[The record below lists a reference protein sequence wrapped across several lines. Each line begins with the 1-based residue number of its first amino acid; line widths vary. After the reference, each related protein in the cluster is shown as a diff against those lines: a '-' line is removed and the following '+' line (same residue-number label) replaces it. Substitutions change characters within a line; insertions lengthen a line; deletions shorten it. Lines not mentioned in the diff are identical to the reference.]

1 MDTLQDGDE
10 APFQKK
16 GLFSYICLPGNCL
29 VLWSG
34 WCSQLILIVFE
45 AFIFIYCM
53 MALLLQY
60 LHLYK
65 SVWWLPHSY
74 NSYAMVRHQPIGAVA
89 NKFFFVLFQS
99 QVRGR
104 KELSFM
110 IKQNVF
116 QFSLFNSV
124 FHTFLECTFYWSML
138 NKHRL
143 FSLLY
148 NGCCLVTI
156 ALIFGS
162 LEWSKTL
169 ATKPFWILVI
179 FFFPTYR
186 ISTWSTNSWSCFVAW
201 CWFDV
206 WCGLWSNGSF
216 WQWRPQHGPKVS
228 LS

>member
-1 MDTLQDGDE
+1 MDAWQDGAE
-10 APFQKK
+10 APFQKR
-16 GLFSYICLPGNCL
+16 GLFFYICLPDNCL
-29 VLWSG
+29 ILWSG

-124 FHTFLECTFYWSML
+124 FHTFLECTFSDQCLISFALLIL
-138 NKHRL
+138 NALQWVLFRHERL
-143 FSLLY
+143 TFWQH
-148 NGCCLVTI
+148 GMI
-156 ALIFGS
+156 AKL
-162 LEWSKTL
+162 
-169 ATKPFWILVI
+169 I
-179 FFFPTYR
+179 FFFPAYR
-186 ISTWSTNSWSCFVAW
+186 ISTWSTNS
-201 CWFDV
+201 
-206 WCGLWSNGSF
+206 
-216 WQWRPQHGPKVS
+216 
-228 LS
+228 